1 MLVKYIKNIQGNQVL
16 PITHVSA
23 VRDNQ
28 GNTLTTLLAAKANS
42 SDVPAAQIQ
51 SDWDQTDNTAKD
63 YIKNKPTI
71 PTIPTNVSTFTND
84 AGYLTSH
91 QDISGKANTADLA
104 TVATTGSYND
114 LTDTPTIPTVPTL
127 ATVATSGLYKDVSYT
142 VATQSKSGALTIDGS
157 KPIHVVT
164 ATGNITSVTLS
175 TNPAAGHSTHV
186 IIFSTAARTV
196 AVAHHATSRV
206 CPGAANLSLSI
217 PANGYVELDFLNAN
231 SKIYV
236 RGV

>member
-1 MLVKYIKNIQGNQVL
+1 MLVKYIRNGQGNQVL

-91 QDISGKANTADLA
+91 QSIAGKADKIA
-104 TVATTGSYND
+104 VA
-114 LTDTPTIPTVPTL
+114 
-127 ATVATSGLYKDVSYT
+127 
-142 VATQSKSGALTIDGS
+142 
-157 KPIHVVT
+157 
-164 ATGNITSVTLS
+164 
-175 TNPAAGHSTHV
+175 
-186 IIFSTAARTV
+186 STA
-196 AVAHHATSRV
+196 
-206 CPGAANLSLSI
+206 
-217 PANGYVELDFLNAN
+217 PANGLLPETMYTLGTIASMTLDTTGTDDGYMHEWMATFTPSSSSFTFTPAVTFPSGSSITAN
-231 SKIYV
+231 KVNEVNIKRVGSTYYGLV
-236 RGV
+236 ASWG